1 MISASAVGGF
11 NGQITLSCAAPAG
24 LTCAFSP
31 TTISPGS
38 SASSSTLTISAA
50 STPPVT
56 GYSMSGLGALLLP
69 SLGLFG
75 TVLATRKRK
84 LLTRKSILWTSVL
97 GLLLLISMFAL
108 GCGSGSKGQTPA
120 SQVTLMVTGT
130 SGSLSHSPPVTITI
144 N

>member
-1 MISASAVGGF
+1 
-11 NGQITLSCAAPAG
+11 
-24 LTCAFSP
+24 
-31 TTISPGS
+31 
-38 SASSSTLTISAA
+38 LTISAA
-50 STPPVT
+50 STPPPVT
-56 GYSMSGLGALLLP
+56 GYSVSAIGALLLP

-97 GLLLLISMFAL
+97 GLLLLISMFAV

-130 SGSLSHSPPVTITI
+130 SGSLSHSTPVTITI